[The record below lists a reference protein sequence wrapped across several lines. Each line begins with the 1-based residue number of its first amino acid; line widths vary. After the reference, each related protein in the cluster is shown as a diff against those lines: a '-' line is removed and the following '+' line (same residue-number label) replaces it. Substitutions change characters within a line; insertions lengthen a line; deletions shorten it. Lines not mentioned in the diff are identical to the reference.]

1 MTELIEQYGS
11 VMLFSIIGLT
21 VIGCLYSVF
30 TIVA

>member
-11 VMLFSIIGLT
+11 VMLFSIIGLA